1 MRLVIQRVSEASVTV
16 GGELI
21 SEIGPGFVVL
31 VGISSED
38 TRERADRYL
47 DKMSKLRIFRD
58 ENGKTNVSLKDVGGE
73 ILMISQFTLYA
84 DCRKGNRPSFVKAGD
99 PAMAEELYNYM
110 LEKARTLIPSVK
122 PGVFGAE
129 MKVALVNDGP
139 FTLVLDETTLPL

>member
-31 VGISSED
+31 VGINNED
-38 TRERADRYL
+38 TKETADRYL
-47 DKMSKLRIFRD
+47 DKLSKLRIFRD
-58 ENGKTNVSLKDVGGE
+58 ENGKTNLSLKDVGGE

-122 PGVFGAE
+122 PGIFGAE
-129 MKVALVNDGP
+129 MKVALINDGP
-139 FTLVLDETTLPL
+139 FTVVLDENTLPV

>member
-31 VGISSED
+31 VGINNED
-38 TRERADRYL
+38 TRETADRYL
-47 DKMSKLRIFRD
+47 DKLSKLRIFRD
-58 ENGKTNVSLKDVGGE
+58 ENGKTNLSLKDVGGE

-122 PGVFGAE
+122 PGIFGAE
-129 MKVALVNDGP
+129 MKVALINDGP
-139 FTLVLDETTLPL
+139 FTVVLDENTLPV

>member
-129 MKVALVNDGP
+129 MKVSLVNDGP